1 MVIVSVYAIAQI
13 PSGERIDV
21 TFGGK
26 SGEPNTLGGYLVLMI
41 AILTGIVISGD
52 SMRIKIGSLAL
63 IALAAV
69 PFLYTLSRSS
79 WMALAAMYAAFLIF
93 SKRAVALI
101 VVLLIAVASAG
112 ILIPEKVEQRYKGT
126 FMATPAESPQ
136 QVKIGGV
143 YLDESASARINTY
156 MKILDDIKERP
167 VLGYG
172 ITGYHFVDGQYFRTL
187 VETGILG
194 FAAFC
199 YLLYRIVSSVFRVY
213 RESEDRLLKGISLG
227 MLAGFSGLLA
237 HALSAN
243 TFIIIRIMEPFWV
256 LMGMAVASPILE
268 RTDGTMNGAGGTA

>member
-21 TFGGK
+21 TFGGR
-26 SGEPNTLGGYLVLMI
+26 SGEPNTLGGYLVFMI
-41 AILTGIVISGD
+41 SILTGIVISSD
-52 SMRIKIGSLAL
+52 SMRIKAGSLAL

-79 WMALAAMYAAFLIF
+79 WMALAAMYTAFLLF

-101 VVLLIAVASAG
+101 VVLLIAAASAG
-112 ILIPEKVEQRYKGT
+112 MLIPGKVEQRYKGT
-126 FMATPAESPQ
+126 FMATPVESPQ
-136 QVKIGGV
+136 QVKIGEV

-156 MKILDDIKERP
+156 MKILEDIKERP

-187 VETGILG
+187 IETGIMGL
-194 FAAFC
+194 AAFGF
-199 YLLYRIVSSVFRVY
+199 LLYRIFSTVFRVY
-213 RESEDRLLKGISLG
+213 REAEGRLLKGIGLG
-227 MLAGFSGLLA
+227 MLAGFSGFLA

-256 LMGMAVASPILE
+256 VMGIAASSFSFT
-268 RTDGTMNGAGGTA
+268 RQRNAAHQACG